1 MAGYHP
7 GFLSGIALAGANR
20 RPTPVGQD
28 DLIPTALKLAELN
41 LTGVELAILSACE
54 TGLGEVAG
62 GEGLLAGPEESNAR
76 NS

>member
-1 MAGYHP
+1 VAGYHP

-20 RPTPVGQD
+20 RPTPVDQD
-28 DLIPTALKLAELN
+28 DGIPTALKLAELN
-41 LTGVELAILSACE
+41 LTGVELAVLSACD

-62 GEGLLAGPEESNAR
+62 GEGLLAGAEESNAR